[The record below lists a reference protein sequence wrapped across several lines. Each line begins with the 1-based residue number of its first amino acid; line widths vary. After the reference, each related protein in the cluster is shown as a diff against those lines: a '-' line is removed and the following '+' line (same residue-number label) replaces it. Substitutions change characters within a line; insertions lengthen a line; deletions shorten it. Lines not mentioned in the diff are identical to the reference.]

1 MFWPPI
7 SIPTTTA
14 TVVNNIRQEPLLDH
28 KIYAEC
34 NSIHSSMN
42 QESARLFMD
51 SLLTRTKR
59 YDHFKHSSVNSI
71 VAKAIAPPLNACHD
85 IN

>member
-1 MFWPPI
+1 MFWPPT

-14 TVVNNIRQEPLLDH
+14 TVVNNIWQEPSLDH
-28 KIYAEC
+28 EIDAKHNPIR
-34 NSIHSSMN
+34 SPMN
-42 QESARLFMD
+42 KELARLVMD